1 MELSNMPV
9 GLPEFV
15 ENPENRCP
23 VILLLDTSASMS
35 GTPIQELNRGIA
47 AFKEDVIKD
56 EQASLS
62 VEVATVKFGGSPQL
76 AQDFTTIQNFTP
88 SGLDAG
94 GWTPMGEAIQC
105 ALDLLEDR
113 KNTYKESGI
122 QYYRPWVFLIT
133 DGAPNHDSPWREAA
147 QRLREAEASRRLLF
161 FTVAVEGADMNT
173 LKEIAPPER
182 PPVLLNGLDFRSL
195 FVWLSTSMKRVS
207 SGKVGETVELPP
219 VDWGQ
224 IST

>member
-1 MELSNMPV
+1 M
-9 GLPEFV
+9 
-15 ENPENRCP
+15 
-23 VILLLDTSASMS
+23 
-35 GTPIQELNRGIA
+35 
-47 AFKEDVIKD
+47 IKD

-122 QYYRPWVFLIT
+122 QYYRPWVFLIR

-147 QRLREAEASRRLLF
+147 QR
-161 FTVAVEGADMNT
+161 
-173 LKEIAPPER
+173 
-182 PPVLLNGLDFRSL
+182 
-195 FVWLSTSMKRVS
+195 
-207 SGKVGETVELPP
+207 
-219 VDWGQ
+219 Q
-224 IST
+224 ISLRKL